1 MKNFKTKQY
10 FYKLL
15 SLLALIAVSVY
26 VNEKDLVEKILFIG
40 FIVCYTTYSI
50 IFLIRQFKDLE

>member
-1 MKNFKTKQY
+1 MKNFKIKQY

-26 VNEKDLVEKILFIG
+26 VDEKDLVEKMLFIG
-40 FIVCYTTYSI
+40 FILCYTAYSI
-50 IFLIRQFKDLE
+50 VFWMRHLKNLE